1 MSSGCVGHYF
11 CLAISVFQFAKSQGP
26 HVAVQFIAANT
37 IFLLT
42 MFK

>member
-1 MSSGCVGHYF
+1 MSSECVGHYF
-11 CLAISVFQFAKSQGP
+11 CLAVSVFQLAISQGP
-26 HVAVQFIAANT
+26 HIVQFIAANI